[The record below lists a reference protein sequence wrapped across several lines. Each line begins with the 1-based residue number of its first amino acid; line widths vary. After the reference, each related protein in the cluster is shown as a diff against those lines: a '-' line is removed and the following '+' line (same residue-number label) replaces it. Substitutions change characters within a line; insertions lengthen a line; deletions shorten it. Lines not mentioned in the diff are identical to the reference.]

1 MSKSDAPASEKA
13 AQRSLSVGVA
23 EFAAAAERTPGLL
36 EFQPSE
42 RLTQTEIIV
51 AVSALMRWAQLET
64 FELAVWRAFGEGRR

>member
-1 MSKSDAPASEKA
+1 MSKSDAPSSEEA

-23 EFAAAAERTPGLL
+23 EFAAVAQRSPGLL
-36 EFQPSE
+36 EFRPSE